1 MAQPEMTTLSSAD
14 QEIIM
19 KWQETV
25 TASEPIRVG
34 LAASD
39 DPQGAMFSAFC
50 DDLKALVPRINV
62 KREDLR
68 EDGIPFFKISDHIRY
83 RCIPR
88 EKELLLFLDL
98 LSGVDFSPPTANAP
112 LAENIA
118 SIAAPAFLKIYIATL
133 CPFCPKAVSDLLWLA
148 GQSRRIHITVIDGE
162 LFPVLAEQDR
172 IRSVPTVILDD
183 DLRWVGQVNL
193 GEIVGMM
200 VERDPSRL
208 GRDAL
213 RAMIEEG
220 GAGRLAEMMA
230 GSHTV
235 FPALI
240 DLLAHPLWSVRL
252 GAMAVF
258 EYLVDIAEAL
268 ADQLLDLLWERF
280 ENVDD
285 SVKGDILYL
294 IGQSRHFRA
303 AERLAAVAAGPYA
316 EDVVDAAEEALEALR
331 SKDESDDDAGSD

>member
-1 MAQPEMTTLSSAD
+1 MAQPGMTTLSSAD
-14 QEIIM
+14 QEIIT
-19 KWQETV
+19 KWQDTV
-25 TASEPIRVG
+25 TESIRVG

-39 DPQGAMFSAFC
+39 DHHGAMFSAFC
-50 DDLKALVPRINV
+50 DDLKALVPRIIV

-68 EDGIPFFKISDHIRY
+68 EDGIPFLKINDRIRY
-83 RCIPR
+83 QCVPR
-88 EKELLLFLDL
+88 EKELPLFLNL

-112 LAENIA
+112 SAENINA
-118 SIAAPAFLKIYIATL
+118 VSVPAFVKVYVAPL
-133 CPFCPKAVSDLLWLA
+133 CPFCPRTVSDLLWLA
-148 GQSRRIHITVIDGE
+148 GQSRLIHITVIDGE

-183 DLRWVGQVNL
+183 DLRWVGQVNP

-200 VERDPSRL
+200 VERDPSKL

-230 GSHTV
+230 GRNTV
-235 FPALI
+235 FPAI
-240 DLLAHPLWSVRL
+240 VDLLAHPLWSVRL

-268 ADQLLDLLWERF
+268 ANQLLDLLWERF

-294 IGQSRHFRA
+294 MGQSRHPRT

-316 EDVVDAAEEALEALR
+316 EDVVDAAEEALEAAR
-331 SKDESDDDAGSD
+331 SSD

>member
-1 MAQPEMTTLSSAD
+1 MAQPGMTTLSSAD
-14 QEIIM
+14 QEIIT
-19 KWQETV
+19 KWQDTV
-25 TASEPIRVG
+25 TESESIRVG

-68 EDGIPFFKISDHIRY
+68 EDGIPFLKINERIHY
-83 RCIPR
+83 KCIPR
-88 EKELLLFLDL
+88 EKELPLFLNL

-112 LAENIA
+112 SAENIKA
-118 SIAAPAFLKIYIATL
+118 VSVPAFVKVYVAPL
-133 CPFCPKAVSDLLWLA
+133 CPFCPKTVSDLLWLA
-148 GQSRRIHITVIDGE
+148 GQSRLIHITVIDGE

-172 IRSVPTVILDD
+172 IRSVPTVILDN
-183 DLRWVGQVNL
+183 DLRWVGQVDL

-230 GSHTV
+230 GRHTV

-294 IGQSRHFRA
+294 MGQSRHPRTA
-303 AERLAAVAAGPYA
+303 ARLAAVVAGLYA
-316 EDVVDAAEEALEALR
+316 GDVVDAAEEALEASR
-331 SKDESDDDAGSD
+331 SGD

>member
-1 MAQPEMTTLSSAD
+1 MKTLSSAD
-14 QEIIM
+14 QEIIT
-19 KWQETV
+19 KWQETM
-25 TASEPIRVG
+25 TESESIRVG

-68 EDGIPFFKISDHIRY
+68 EDGIPFLKINERIHY
-83 RCIPR
+83 KCIPR
-88 EKELLLFLDL
+88 EKELPLFLNL
-98 LSGVDFSPPTANAP
+98 LSGVDFPQPPVNMP
-112 LAENIA
+112 SAENIKA
-118 SIAAPAFLKIYIATL
+118 VSVPAFVKVYVAPL
-133 CPFCPKAVSDLLWLA
+133 CPFCPKTVSDLLWLA
-148 GQSRRIHITVIDGE
+148 GQSRLIHITVIDGE
-162 LFPVLAEQDR
+162 FFPVLAEQDR
-172 IRSVPTVILDD
+172 IRSVPTGILDN

-230 GSHTV
+230 GRHTV

-285 SVKGDILYL
+285 PVKGDILYL
-294 IGQSRHFRA
+294 MGQSRHLRA
-303 AERLAAVAAGPYA
+303 AARLAAVAAGPYA
-316 EDVVDAAEEALEALR
+316 EDVVDAAQEALEAMPSNLI
-331 SKDESDDDAGSD
+331 

>member
-1 MAQPEMTTLSSAD
+1 MAQPVVTTLSSA
-14 QEIIM
+14 E
-19 KWQETV
+19 QETV
-25 TASEPIRVG
+25 IKWQDTLTESVRIG

-39 DPQGAMFSAFC
+39 DPQETLFSAFC
-50 DDLKALVPRINV
+50 DDLKALIPQIMV
-62 KREDLR
+62 KREDMR
-68 EDGIPFFKISDHIRY
+68 QDGIPFLKISDRIRY
-83 RCIPR
+83 QCIPR
-88 EKELLLFLDL
+88 EKELPLFLDL
-98 LSGVDFSPPTANAP
+98 LSGVDFSSPPVNMP
-112 LAENIA
+112 SAENIKA
-118 SIAAPAFLKIYIATL
+118 VSVPAFVKVYVAPL
-133 CPFCPKAVSDLLWLA
+133 CPFCPKTVSDLLWLA
-148 GQSRRIHITVIDGE
+148 GQSRLIHITVIDGE

-172 IRSVPTVILDD
+172 IRSAPTVILDD
-183 DLRWVGQVNL
+183 DLRWVGQVDL

-200 VERDPSRL
+200 VERDPSKL

-230 GSHTV
+230 GRNTV

-268 ADQLLDLLWERF
+268 ADQMLDLLWARF

-285 SVKGDILYL
+285 PVKGDILYL
-294 IGQSRHFRA
+294 MGQSRHPRTA
-303 AERLAAVAAGPYA
+303 ARLAAVAAGPYA
-316 EDVVDAAEEALEALR
+316 EDVVDAAQEALEA
-331 SKDESDDDAGSD
+331 SS